1 MENDLVIM
9 IQKSEKKRYKI
20 FNGKIKA
27 YYGHSI
33 PMLWSS
39 IFVTL

>member
-1 MENDLVIM
+1 M

-27 YYGHSI
+27 YYGHNK
-33 PMLWSS
+33 SS
-39 IFVTL
+39 WIWI